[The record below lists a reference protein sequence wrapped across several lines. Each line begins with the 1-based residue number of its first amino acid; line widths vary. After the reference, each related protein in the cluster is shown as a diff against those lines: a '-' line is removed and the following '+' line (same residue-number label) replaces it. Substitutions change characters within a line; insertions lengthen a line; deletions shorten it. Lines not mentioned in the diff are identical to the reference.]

1 VTQEEVFKVVTTLCD
16 DILFE
21 KFGYEREEIENQLSE
36 VPLLAK
42 DLHKQRQMLFA
53 NLVEFNIDS
62 LEDEEVE
69 VQSEPQGG
77 SVARTIDTDEH
88 NTSL

>member
-1 VTQEEVFKVVTTLCD
+1 
-16 DILFE
+16 
-21 KFGYEREEIENQLSE
+21 

-42 DLHKQRQMLFA
+42 DLQKQRQMLFA

-77 SVARTIDTDEH
+77 SIARTIDTD
-88 NTSL
+88 